1 MGRVGGGGV
10 VGVGG
15 VLLCDRGS
23 WRGRCGLG
31 KGGGGFHF
39 FS

>member
-15 VLLCDRGS
+15 VLLCERELERAL
-23 WRGRCGLG
+23 WFGR
-31 KGGGGFHF
+31 GGGSFFF